1 MSSPHRAVSDPQTDD
16 DNPDTPSSLANVE
29 AQAQS
34 TLLSYLQDLDDADK
48 PAPPA
53 APKFHTGKLPNSKA
67 ADGKP
72 RLLLMGQRR

>member
-1 MSSPHRAVSDPQTDD
+1 MSSPDRAASLARSEDD
-16 DNPDTPSSLANVE
+16 APHTPSSLSNVE

-34 TLLSYLQDLDDADK
+34 TLLSYLQDLPGADK
-48 PAPPA
+48 PVPPA